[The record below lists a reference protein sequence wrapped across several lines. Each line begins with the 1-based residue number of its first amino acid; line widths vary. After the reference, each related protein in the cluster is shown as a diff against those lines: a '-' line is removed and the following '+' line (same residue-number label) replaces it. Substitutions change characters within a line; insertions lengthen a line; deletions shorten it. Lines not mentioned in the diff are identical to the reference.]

1 MWWFFSKTL
10 TYQEFIKYIR
20 NEHVSIQDRIHYFYN
35 NINLFSEEIQKK
47 EYKEDRYFISDLL
60 VKEFEK
66 N

>member
-20 NEHVSIQDRIHYFYN
+20 NEQISIQDRIHYFYN
-35 NINLFSEEIQKK
+35 NIHLFSEEIQKK